1 MHLTATTVKILL
13 FADDIVVCTEKK
25 EDMER
30 NLAEMNVVMEKW
42 GMKMHWGKTKVMM
55 VSRTGE
61 ECKISVEG
69 EEVEEVERLKYLR
82 VTISGDGGCDD
93 EIEQRIGAAAR
104 VVGAMR
110 KEVLERRELQK
121 KTKMRV
127 FNAMVVPT
135 LLYRCETWTV
145 QKRHESKIQ
154 AFEMMCLR
162 RVEGVT
168 RMDRVRNVEVRKALG
183 QEAVMDIVKEKQKKW
198 KEKLEEMSE
207 DRLVKKV
214 YMEEARGRRPRGRPR
229 KRWQDN
235 FPK

>member
-1 MHLTATTVKILL
+1 
-13 FADDIVVCTEKK
+13 
-25 EDMER
+25 
-30 NLAEMNVVMEKW
+30 
-42 GMKMHWGKTKVMM
+42 M
-55 VSRTGE
+55 VSRTSE

-121 KTKMRV
+121 KTKMIV

-135 LLYRCETWTV
+135 LLYGCETWTI
-145 QKRHESKIQ
+145 QKRHESKLQ

-162 RVEGVT
+162 RVGVT

-183 QEAVMDIVKEKQKKW
+183 QEAVDIMKEK
-198 KEKLEEMSE
+198 
-207 DRLVKKV
+207 
-214 YMEEARGRRPRGRPR
+214 
-229 KRWQDN
+229 
-235 FPK
+235 